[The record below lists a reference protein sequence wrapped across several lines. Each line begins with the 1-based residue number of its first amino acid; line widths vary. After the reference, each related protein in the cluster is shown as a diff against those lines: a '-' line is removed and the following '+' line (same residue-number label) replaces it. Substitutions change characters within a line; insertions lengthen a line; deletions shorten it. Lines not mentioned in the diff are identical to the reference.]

1 MNKVYKVVWNRT
13 KHCYVVVSELAKRA
27 GKNKSTC
34 LTVVGK
40 AAAALGLGAVLLM
53 GSPCS
58 EAFAATGNKVIG
70 GSQTAVTDDKGK
82 TDQAAATGDYSTVS
96 GGYLNHADGKYSS
109 VSGGSKNHAKG
120 ENASISGGEDN
131 EAWGYASSVSGGGQ
145 NKATGKGASV
155 AGGAQNQAGGDFATV
170 SGGTGNKAFG
180 YGSIVIGGT
189 GNVTGKVAVDDKGN
203 YLTDPNGNQ
212 YPADQG
218 KGPFFRI
225 GQDSVAIGGV
235 SSSVQGNYSVGI
247 AGGSTAV

>member
-34 LTVVGK
+34 LTVAVK

-53 GSPCS
+53 GSAGS
-58 EAFAATGNKVIG
+58 EVYAATGNKVIG
-70 GSQTAVTDDKGK
+70 GSQTAVTDAKGK

-120 ENASISGGEDN
+120 ENVSISGGEDN
-131 EAWGYASSVSGGGQ
+131 EAWDDASSVSGGGQ
-145 NKATGKGASV
+145 NKATGKDSSV
-155 AGGAQNQAGGDFATV
+155 TGGGQNQAGGEFATV

-180 YGSIVIGGT
+180 YG
-189 GNVTGKVAVDDKGN
+189 
-203 YLTDPNGNQ
+203 
-212 YPADQG
+212 
-218 KGPFFRI
+218 
-225 GQDSVAIGGV
+225 
-235 SSSVQGNYSVGI
+235 
-247 AGGSTAV
+247 